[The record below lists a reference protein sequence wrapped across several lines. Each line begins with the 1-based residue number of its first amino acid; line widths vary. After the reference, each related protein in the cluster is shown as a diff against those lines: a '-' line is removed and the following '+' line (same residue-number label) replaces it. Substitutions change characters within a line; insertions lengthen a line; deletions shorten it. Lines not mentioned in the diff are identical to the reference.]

1 MSAHASRRPMLAP
14 LLAVLTPLLAVLAL
28 LAVVLAPPAHA
39 HDVLTG
45 SQPVDGAQLDAAP
58 AEIVL
63 TFNNELLDTAQAV
76 VVTDAS
82 GATVAEGEPT
92 IAGTDATFPL
102 PALDAGAYTA
112 AWSVVSSDGH
122 RIDGELGFAV
132 AGAAEEPTTEAGAAP
147 SAPAPTASPDSV
159 TAPDATATAPA
170 EESAPATGLPA
181 WLVVL
186 LAVGALGAVVA
197 IAVRRWREQG

>member
-1 MSAHASRRPMLAP
+1 VSAHAFRRLLVAP
-14 LLAVLTPLLAVLAL
+14 LLAVLTL

-39 HDVLTG
+39 HDVLIG
-45 SQPVDGAQLDAAP
+45 SEPADGAQLDAAP

-63 TFNNELLDTAQAV
+63 TFNNELLDSAQAV
-76 VVTDAS
+76 VVSDAA
-82 GATVAEGEPT
+82 GATVAEGAPT
-92 IAGTDATFPL
+92 VQGKDATFPL
-102 PALDAGAYTA
+102 PALDAGEYTA

-132 AGAAEEPTTEAGAAP
+132 AGGAAEPTTEAGAAP
-147 SAPAPTASPDSV
+147 PATAPTASPDEM
-159 TAPDATATAPA
+159 TTPEATATAPA
-170 EESAPATGLPA
+170 EDGTSATGLPA

-197 IAVRRWREQG
+197 VAVRRWREQG